1 MLEETKIGNNTIGRR
16 YIIINEKTNTKKEDN
31 RKWNQKLRITDGVF
45 TLRLPTHNSLSG
57 SPLTP

>member
-1 MLEETKIGNNTIGRR
+1 MMKI
-16 YIIINEKTNTKKEDN
+16 YCLYDPKKEDN